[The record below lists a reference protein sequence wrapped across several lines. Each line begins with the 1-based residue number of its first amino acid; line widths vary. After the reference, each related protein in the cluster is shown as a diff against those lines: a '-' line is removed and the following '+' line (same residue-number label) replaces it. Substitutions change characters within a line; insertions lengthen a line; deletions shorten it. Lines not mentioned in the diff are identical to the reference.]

1 MIKKIS
7 EVAFWLGV
15 LFLPF
20 IFSWFTLQKK
30 YSKKSKAIAF
40 VWLAFFVLAG
50 TVHKDKKRVEVA
62 NESDLI
68 APVKAPILQA
78 NVKEILLAYKN
89 NEIGADNRYKGRQV
103 EVSGTVID
111 IKKGLM
117 GNMYVTIGTG
127 SKYEIRTLQAFFD
140 DSMSAALSQ
149 LNHGD
154 QLTVVCTI
162 DGLMINVLAK
172 KCTIKNHR

>member
-7 EVAFWLGV
+7 EIAFWFGV

-50 TVHKDKKRVEVA
+50 TFHKDKKREVA
-62 NESDLI
+62 NKSVLTAPAK
-68 APVKAPILQA
+68 APVLHAS
-78 NVKEILLAYKN
+78 VKDILLAYKN
-89 NEIGADNRYKGRQV
+89 NEIGADNKYKGRQV
-103 EVSGTVID
+103 EVSGIVID

-117 GNMYVTIGTG
+117 GNMYVTMGTG
-127 SKYEIRTLQAFFD
+127 AKYEIRKLQAFFD
-140 DSMSAALSQ
+140 DSMSAALGQ

-154 QLTVVCTI
+154 RLTIVCEI
-162 DGLMINVLAK
+162 DGLMVNVLAK
-172 KCTIKNHR
+172 KCTIKSRR